1 MAKVA
6 IREADLYLPV
16 KRLLEAQG
24 YTVKGEVG
32 AADVVALRVGEDEP
46 VIVELKSS
54 FSLSLFHQAVD
65 RQALTD
71 AVYVAVPRGAGRASA
86 KALTDNRKLCRRL
99 GLGLITVRLAD
110 GFVEI
115 HCDPEPYRPRQSKPR
130 KALLLRE
137 FSRRVGDPN
146 SGGATRRNLVTA
158 YRQEAL
164 LCLSLLG
171 ESGPT
176 KASLVAQRT
185 RVSHARRLMADN
197 HYGWFERVAN
207 GVYGLSPTGEDALA
221 VYAAEIGALA
231 AGRDAASTIGADATA

>member
-86 KALTDNRKLCRRL
+86 KALADNRKLCRRL